1 MFSHSV
7 FEANLLFQK
16 VIPLS
21 CDWGTHILQ
30 IEPAQKGERRLPGC
44 SHVIVSFLTDRILE
58 EAAVP
63 SVCVFLFSCSVRLD
77 KCQNQQVVIP
87 DSSVTEANLTYCP
100 KDRFLGNGRGL
111 PCTSINHRLPLIRY
125 MLKFSVAR
133 KQFTF

>member
-1 MFSHSV
+1 MADLACHQVMFSHSV

-30 IEPAQKGERRLPGC
+30 IEPDQKGERRLPGC
-44 SHVIVSFLTDRILE
+44 SQVIVSFLTDRILE

-77 KCQNQQVVIP
+77 NVKINRW
-87 DSSVTEANLTYCP
+87 L
-100 KDRFLGNGRGL
+100 FL
-111 PCTSINHRLPLIRY
+111 IH
-125 MLKFSVAR
+125 
-133 KQFTF
+133 Q